1 MNRPQPGPRSH
12 DLLASEARTSWEP
25 TRLTTLFCRQNA
37 RIIETFSVCRIDQG
51 KSALHLEFT
60 ISLLIALLALVSV
73 FIEIPFVSNYAFWVL
88 LGAYLLLAGRK

>member
-1 MNRPQPGPRSH
+1 MTCLRPKLAPGSWESIR
-12 DLLASEARTSWEP
+12 LAS
-25 TRLTTLFCRQNA
+25 LFCRQNA
-37 RIIETFSVCRIDQG
+37 RIIETFSVCGIDQG

-60 ISLLIALLALVSV
+60 ISLLIAFLALVSV